1 MDHGQY
7 LVLMGL
13 CIAVTLPLEFLVG
26 VRVYRRPARLL
37 RVLLPVIVIFTA
49 WDLLGIHREH
59 WFYNP
64 RFITG
69 IHLGPLPL
77 EELVFFIVIPICGL
91 LTYEAVA
98 KILLLARGTGPLR
111 FRWPDGL
118 VRDAPS
124 TIESHA

>member
-13 CIAVTLPLEFLVG
+13 CVAITLPLEFLVG
-26 VRVYRRPARLL
+26 VRVYRRPKRLL
-37 RVLLPVIVIFTA
+37 AVMLPVVVLFVA
-49 WDLLGIHREH
+49 RDLWGIYRDH
-59 WFYNP
+59 WCYNP
-64 RFITG
+64 RFITV
-69 IHLGPLPL
+69 IHLGALPL

-98 KILLLARGTGPLR
+98 KILRLLREPGHLQ

-118 VRDAPS
+118 VR
-124 TIESHA
+124 ESPKPGSANA